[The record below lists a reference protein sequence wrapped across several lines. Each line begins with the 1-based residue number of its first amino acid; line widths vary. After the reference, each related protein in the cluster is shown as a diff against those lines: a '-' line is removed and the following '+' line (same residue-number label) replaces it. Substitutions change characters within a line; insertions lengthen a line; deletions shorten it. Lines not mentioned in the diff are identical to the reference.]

1 MKCEV
6 CQTEE
11 AKSKN
16 MCDSCRLKK
25 WRRDN
30 PDKIKAYLERTV
42 DRRKA
47 YYEKNRAKI
56 KKGIDAYY
64 ANNREEIARKKRI
77 KNQRTNYE
85 YDRVESTMRN
95 KAVRSKTNS
104 KFPLAGQK
112 CVKCGVDAEQH
123 HHTTKPIVFDKF
135 IFICEKC
142 HNPLH
147 GRRNFKKSA
156 SYTSNKNQHIKS
168 EGKKDSLTKA

>member
-6 CQTEE
+6 CKTED

-25 WRRDN
+25 WRKDN

-42 DRRKA
+42 DKKNA
-47 YYEKNRAKI
+47 YYEKNRDKI

-77 KNQRTNYE
+77 KNQKTNYE
-85 YDRVESTMRN
+85 YDRVESTKRN
-95 KAVRSKTNS
+95 KAVRSETNK
-104 KFPLAGQK
+104 KFPLAGEK

-156 SYTSNKNQHIKS
+156 CYTRKQNKEVKECQGVDTISKN
-168 EGKKDSLTKA
+168 

>member
-6 CQTEE
+6 CKTED

-47 YYEKNRAKI
+47 YYEKNRTKI
-56 KKGIDAYY
+56 KKVIDDYY

-77 KNQRTNYE
+77 KNQKTNYE
-85 YDRVESTMRN
+85 YDRVESTKRDSL
-95 KAVRSKTNS
+95 VRRKTNS
-104 KFPLAGQK
+104 KFPLSGQK
-112 CVKCGVDAEQH
+112 CVKCGSKAEH
-123 HHTTKPIVFDKF
+123 RHHTTKPLIFDKF
-135 IFICEKC
+135 MFLCEAC
-142 HNPLH
+142 HNTIH

-156 SYTSNKNQHIKS
+156 CSTSKENKDGN
-168 EGKKDSLTKA
+168 